1 MTLSRRAL
9 LGCAGLAGL
18 AAAGCTDVG
27 RERPT
32 CVRAGELTGHEDLGG
47 APLIYEI
54 DERGRTFRFDDAFHD
69 RLIDW
74 LGFFRSETGVEF
86 DELRTYGSW
95 TDGEPRCSSWHNAGR
110 AFDLARLRSGGRDLM
125 SARYDLWGGSAPA
138 ATLRRYWAT
147 AASLHH
153 HFADVLT
160 YLFDD
165 AHRNHLHVDN
175 GVTGTGLSTFRG
187 GASRVQNHAVQAICT
202 YVWGQPAPLDGEW
215 AEPTRSVVTKI
226 TSELGVG
233 GDLTDDK
240 TWREFLRASTA
251 RF

>member
-18 AAAGCTDVG
+18 AAAGCTG
-27 RERPT
+27 GPEKPS

-54 DERGRTFRFDDAFHD
+54 DERGRNFRFDDAFHE

-74 LGFFRSETGVEF
+74 LGFFRSETGVEL
-86 DELRTYGSW
+86 DEIRTYGSW
-95 TDGEPRCSSWHNAGR
+95 TDGEPKCSSWHNAGR
-110 AFDLARLRSGGRDLM
+110 AFDLASLRSGGRDLI
-125 SARYDLWGGSAPA
+125 SCRYDHWGARPA
-138 ATLRRYWAT
+138 AEQLRRYWAT

-165 AHRNHLHVDN
+165 QHQNHIHVDN
-175 GVTGTGLSTFRG
+175 GVTGSDLSTFRG
-187 GASRVQNHAVQAICT
+187 GTSRVQNHAVQAICT
-202 YVWGQPAPLDGEW
+202 YVWGQEVPIDSEW
-215 AEPTRSVVTKI
+215 AEPTQSVVTKI
-226 TSELGVG
+226 TSELEVT
-233 GDLTDDK
+233 GDLTDEA
-240 TWREFLRASTA
+240 TWREFLRASTS